1 VNQPIYGILK
11 GQSVHSCHR
20 LIKEKH
26 GRHAKMVMLILVLR
40 IASLIVAWEGMEPLH
55 LQNVA
60 LLCHQLATTAILVA
74 MNASVALP
82 TSARLAE
89 KVTIYRSL
97 IQLNHMVHVSLRQ
110 VHLQEPYYMWV
121 LHQ

>member
-1 VNQPIYGILK
+1 M

-26 GRHAKMVMLILVLR
+26 GKHAKMVMLILVLR
-40 IASLIVAWEGMEPLH
+40 IASLIVAWEGTEPLH

-60 LLCHQLATTAILVA
+60 FLCHQLATTAILVA
-74 MNASVALP
+74 MNASVAP
-82 TSARLAE
+82 PISARPAE
-89 KVTIYRSL
+89 KVTICKL
-97 IQLNHMVHVSLRQ
+97 LTQLNHMVHVSLRQ
-110 VHLQEPYYMWV
+110 VHLLEPYYMWA